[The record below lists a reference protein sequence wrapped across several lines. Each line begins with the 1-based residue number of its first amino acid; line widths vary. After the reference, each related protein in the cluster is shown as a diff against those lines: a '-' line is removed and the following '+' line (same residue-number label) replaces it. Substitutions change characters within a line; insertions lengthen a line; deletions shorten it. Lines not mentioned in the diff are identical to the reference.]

1 MPRGVVTG
9 LPARTCALP
18 NCGQIFAP
26 TKRCHLY
33 CCPAHRFQAHDA
45 QQFLESVAEAVV
57 AGQLHI
63 TLDGRRCCRKVRAA
77 QALLL

>member
-18 NCGQIFAP
+18 NCGHIFAP

-33 CCPAHRFQAHDA
+33 CCPAHRFQAHDT
-45 QQFLESVAEAVV
+45 QQFVERVAEAVV
-57 AGQLHI
+57 AGQLHV
-63 TLDGRRCCRKVRAA
+63 TLYGRRGCRRVRAA